1 MLITTHYIEEAKQAD
16 QVAFIYRGI
25 CLEQNTPEKLL
36 IKYNCQTLE
45 EVSFRACCNH
55 DVITSSKPNFTTPII
70 NDTKKLFDLKTNH
83 LKMSMSHMIALMWKL
98 STQIKSN
105 VLFLIMFVAF
115 PIIPMVLLPYCY
127 GPPKNI
133 PIGVIDNDLTNFTR
147 SFVNSY
153 NQERINVRL
162 YDDVDQGI
170 SSVERGKNFYF
181 AEIPEGLTDKLK
193 RIQQGHLDDLFD
205 DDMDDENVTLAPIDG
220 MGSFA
225 FFSNRRSGND
235 SIKLYLDITNVIP
248 TYYAIFETFMAFRK
262 ASRSNQETF
271 SSSKMRSTMSNLFAI
286 KVEEPIYG
294 SFDVEQKDSNV
305 CGQLILMIF
314 SHALMFSAFML
325 NSERGT
331 GVKYRDRVT
340 GITKLEVITAVTL
353 FDAFCCMFTTTALL
367 ISVHFFYENLLSR
380 YVERKQGFEGYTIPI
395 DPKRELDIP

>member
-70 NDTKKLFDLKTNH
+70 NDTKKLFDLKSNH

-162 YDDVDQGI
+162 YDEVDEGI

-193 RIQQGHLDDLFD
+193 RIQQGSLGRP
-205 DDMDDENVTLAPIDG
+205 V
-220 MGSFA
+220 
-225 FFSNRRSGND
+225 R
-235 SIKLYLDITNVIP
+235 
-248 TYYAIFETFMAFRK
+248 
-262 ASRSNQETF
+262 
-271 SSSKMRSTMSNLFAI
+271 
-286 KVEEPIYG
+286 
-294 SFDVEQKDSNV
+294 
-305 CGQLILMIF
+305 
-314 SHALMFSAFML
+314 
-325 NSERGT
+325 
-331 GVKYRDRVT
+331 
-340 GITKLEVITAVTL
+340 
-353 FDAFCCMFTTTALL
+353 
-367 ISVHFFYENLLSR
+367 
-380 YVERKQGFEGYTIPI
+380 
-395 DPKRELDIP
+395 